1 MAKKF
6 VSEKAPFIRNMDE
19 KVTTTTKMMTDVII
33 ALLPI
38 ILFAWFKNGILPYIN
53 QFNPINS
60 TFLPY
65 YNQVVRVSFW
75 EMLHPLIFI
84 VLGGIFSVVLE
95 GLYFLLFKYY
105 FPNKYTTPK
114 RTWNFKTIINEVKN
128 SYALIP
134 GLILALIL
142 PVNTP
147 IYVLLF
153 GCFFANI
160 VFKMLYGGFGKNIFN
175 PALIAYVIILASFWG
190 VIANAGGS
198 LNPIEVVTGAS
209 PLYTFNA
216 AKEITYNNVVAP
228 YGNLWSF
235 FFGFVPGSMG
245 ETCSFL
251 IIIAFVYLVI
261 KEVISW
267 VVPVFYVSTVFI
279 LSLIIALVNGY
290 NDGGIFWYPIFQ
302 VISGGLLFGAV
313 FMATEPVTTPR
324 SPNGRAI
331 FGVFLGIFTLLF
343 RLVGSLTGGVA
354 TAILFVSL
362 FGGVIDRIASK
373 LRMHRTN
380 YRSILGYLIIILVM
394 VALSF
399 YVVIK
404 VKI

>member
-6 VSEKAPFIRNMDE
+6 ILEKAPFIRNMDE
-19 KVTTTTKMMTDVII
+19 KITTTSKMMRDVVI
-33 ALLPI
+33 ALVPI
-38 ILFAWFKNGILPYIN
+38 ILFAWFKNGILPFIN
-53 QFNPINS
+53 QFNPIQS
-60 TFLPY
+60 SFIPY
-65 YNQVVRVSFW
+65 FNNKVDVSFW
-75 EMLHPLIFI
+75 NMIYPLLFIFS
-84 VLGGIFSVVLE
+84 GGLFSVVLE
-95 GLYFLLFKYY
+95 GLYFMLFKYY

-114 RTWNFKTIINEVKN
+114 IKWNLKTIIQEVKM
-128 SYALIP
+128 SYAVIP

-142 PVNTP
+142 PGNTP
-147 IYVLLF
+147 LYVLLF

-160 VFKMLYGGFGKNIFN
+160 IFKMLYGGFGKNIFN
-175 PALIAYVIILASFWG
+175 PALIAYVIVSVSFVG
-190 VIANAGGS
+190 VISNNGGS
-198 LNPIEVVTGAS
+198 LNPVEVITGAT
-209 PLYTFNA
+209 PLYNFN
-216 AKEITYNNVVAP
+216 KVTEITYENVIAP

-235 FFGFVPGSMG
+235 FFGLVPGSLG

-251 IIIAFVYLVI
+251 IILAFVYLVL

-267 VVPVFYVSTVFI
+267 IVPVFYVLTVFI
-279 LSLIIALVNGY
+279 LSLIIALVNDY
-290 NDGGIFWYPIFQ
+290 GIWYPIFQ

-331 FGVFLGIFTLLF
+331 FGIFVGIFTMLF

-362 FGGVIDRIASK
+362 FGGSIDRISSK

-380 YRSILGYLIIILVM
+380 YRSILGYLVIAIIMI
-394 VALSF
+394 ALSF
-399 YVVIK
+399 YVVMK